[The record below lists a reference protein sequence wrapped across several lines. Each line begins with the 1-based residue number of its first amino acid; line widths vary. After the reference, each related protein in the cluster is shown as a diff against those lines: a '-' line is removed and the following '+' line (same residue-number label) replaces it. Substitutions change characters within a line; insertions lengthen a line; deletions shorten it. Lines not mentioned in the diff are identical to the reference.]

1 MTLVILGIDA
11 LDPELVNPDD
21 HSNLILEDYKN
32 IETLVSSSGEPSTH
46 ELWPTIITGLTPA
59 EHGLQLDDGV
69 AWSNPLL
76 DLGSRFGGYVL
87 PDWVQTKVGAW
98 LLNQTSEDA
107 FRVPA
112 SYYDGHVSTVFDGT
126 ESLEIGIPNYVVNP
140 DSEDREH
147 QIRRSMGDLFERD
160 PEAKGGHKSTDI
172 QSFYERCM
180 EMAMIRI
187 ARVRRGLRSRQYELV
202 FGYTSGLDLIG
213 HVSHA
218 RPEVQAQAYDELDQ
232 FVGELRSDLRDDD
245 ELVLLSDHGLQDGLH
260 TEQAM
265 ISATDPTIIDN
276 VGSVLDVRSAIESE
290 LSRNDHTPNENRWQ
304 LNNRQMYSNTVRD
317 QLEKLGYM

>member
-1 MTLVILGIDA
+1 MTLVVLGIDA
-11 LDPELVNPDD
+11 LDPGLVNPDD
-21 HSNLILEDYKN
+21 HSNLILEDYRT

-76 DLGSRFGGYVL
+76 DIGSRIGDYVL
-87 PDWVQTKVGAW
+87 PDWIQTKVGAW
-98 LLNQTSEDA
+98 LLNRTSEDA

-112 SYYDGHVSTVFDGT
+112 SYYEGHVSTVFDGT
-126 ESLEIGIPNYVVNP
+126 ASLQVGIPNFVVDP

-160 PEAKGGHKSTDI
+160 PEAKGGHKSADI
-172 QSFYERCM
+172 QAFYERCM
-180 EMAMIRI
+180 EMMMIRI
-187 ARVRRGLRSRQYELV
+187 ARVRRGLRGRQYELV

-218 RPEVQAQAYDELDQ
+218 RPEVQAQAYDELNQ
-232 FVGELRSDLRDDD
+232 FVGELQSDLCDED

-265 ISATDPTIIDN
+265 ISATNPTIIN
-276 VGSVLDVRSAIESE
+276 SIESVLDVRSAIESE
-290 LSRNDHTPNENRWQ
+290 LSRTNHLSESPWKQSPNNV
-304 LNNRQMYSNTVRD
+304 SSDAVRE
-317 QLEKLGYM
+317 QLEDLGYM